1 MSESG
6 FFSDGEI
13 PKKRS
18 GEFEKLA
25 ESLREIRKQLRNC
38 RSFSKEDVQTLERLS
53 KRIEE
58 IGARIESLERG
69 IGELEARLTGR
80 S

>member
-1 MSESG
+1 MSESR
-6 FFSDGEI
+6 FFSDGEN

-18 GEFEKLA
+18 SEFEKLA
-25 ESLREIRKQLRNC
+25 ESLQEIRKQLRDC
-38 RSFSKEDVQTLERLS
+38 KSFSKEDVQTLERLS

-58 IGARIESLERG
+58 IDSRIASLERG
-69 IGELEARLTGR
+69 IGELEARLTSR